1 MSNKF
6 KKFEVSRSP
15 YARSC
20 NHGSGFPRH
29 VMDSFPGTYC
39 SMRRTRFSKSSSGGW
54 HYSPKNYG
62 AVSRRYIIG
71 LLHKFVGKP
80 YALCQYAF
88 DQQVKKICGK
98 TWKLDFGHLDDYI
111 KQQRPR
117 YSYIDLFFVDEE
129 GILRSFPPKRRKPW
143 KGKFTQRQISWNRK
157 VRIPHFGQCRDFDR
171 FSVYKAYETDR
182 SRLSDDC
189 FEYTPKAIQPILL
202 GEFYVDMSGTIL
214 KLPVWT
220 CKSLLMRVYHKYREY
235 SYNGN
240 IPFEEAR
247 IYIGCG
253 IADRKKKL
261 LIRKTWKAISL
272 EQVKGLSSGQSYL
285 VKRVPIEQ
293 KSYLEEIKRL
303 KEKIPYIT
311 GALLDEYQKRLDIM
325 EHKYKHLPQ
334 EVFYNLGYGDYCLFV
349 KHSDVEK
356 QLTTI
361 GSKSPDDLR

>member
-6 KKFEVSRSP
+6 KKYEESRSRYGKSVSR
-15 YARSC
+15 
-20 NHGSGFPRH
+20 GSGFPRH

-39 SMRRTRFSKSSSGGW
+39 SMRKTQFSKSSSGGW
-54 HYSPKNYG
+54 HYSPKNYA
-62 AVSRRYIIG
+62 AVPRGYIIG

-88 DQQVKKICGK
+88 DQHVKRTCGK
-98 TWKLDFGHLDDYI
+98 TWRLDFGHLEDYVC
-111 KQQRPR
+111 KNRKKYYWR
-117 YSYIDLFFVDEE
+117 DLFFVDEE
-129 GILRSFPPKRRKPW
+129 GILRCFPPQRRKPLR
-143 KGKFTQRQISWNRK
+143 GKFTQRQISWNRK
-157 VRIPHFGQCRDFDR
+157 VKIPHFGQCRDFDQ
-171 FSVYKAYETDR
+171 FGLYKVYETNR
-182 SRLSDDC
+182 SRLPEDC
-189 FEYTPKAIQPILL
+189 FQYTPKAIQPILL

-220 CKSLLMRVYHKYREY
+220 CKSPLMRAYHEYRAY
-235 SYNGN
+235 SYRGN
-240 IPFEEAR
+240 TPFEEAR
-247 IYIGCG
+247 IYIGCSVP
-253 IADRKKKL
+253 DRKKKL
-261 LIRKTWKAISL
+261 LIRKTWKPIGL

-311 GALLDEYQKRLDIM
+311 GALLEEYQNRLDII

-334 EVFYNLGYGDYCLFV
+334 EVFYNFGYGDYCLFV